1 MRKHKKMPDWA
12 TAMVGNW
19 RRIAN
24 LPDSVPND
32 AIFTI
37 IETESLS
44 YSSGNTDEENQ
55 DAIDYLRQ
63 ELGLQS

>member
-1 MRKHKKMPDWA
+1 
-12 TAMVGNW
+12 
-19 RRIAN
+19 